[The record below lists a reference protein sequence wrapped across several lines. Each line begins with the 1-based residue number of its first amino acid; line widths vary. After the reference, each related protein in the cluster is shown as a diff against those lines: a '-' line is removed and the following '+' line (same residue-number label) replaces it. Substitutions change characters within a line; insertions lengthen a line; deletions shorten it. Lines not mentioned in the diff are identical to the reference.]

1 MSRIQVMGASCIDIL
16 VQGVDRKEFFSG
28 KYKAERIISSFG
40 GDALNEA
47 VVLAAFGED
56 VKLSTLLGKDP
67 AGEQISGFLKE
78 KNVKIEKGDLK
89 REAETYLSIVL
100 IDKDGQRCFVGPQNG
115 SLRLYDGSEMKVE
128 DDCRIVSF
136 ASLFI
141 SKVLDDRKLSS
152 LFEKIKKHDVI
163 LCADCSTP
171 KNNEKARQLSCLSY
185 LDHFFCNESEAIA
198 LCDTSDIFEC
208 ERILYDAGAKDVVIK
223 LGERGCLNKGEIFPP
238 KENIVCVDSTGAG
251 DSFVAGYIHALSM
264 DLPRRERLSMA
275 NRFGGKACSCVGA
288 NKWIEEI

>member
-1 MSRIQVMGASCIDIL
+1 MGASCIDIL
-16 VQGVDRKEFFSG
+16 VQGVDREKFFSG
-28 KYKAERIISSFG
+28 KYKAERIISFFG

-67 AGEQISGFLKE
+67 AGAQITDFLKE
-78 KNVKIEKGDLK
+78 RNVKIEDSDLK
-89 REAETYLSIVL
+89 KGIETYLSIVL

-115 SLRLYDGSEMKVE
+115 SLRLYDGSEMSAE

-141 SKVLDDRKLSS
+141 SKVLDDGKMCS
-152 LFEKIKKHDVI
+152 LFEKIKKQNVI

-171 KNNEKARQLSCLSY
+171 KNNEKAYQLNCLSY
-185 LDHFFCNESEAIA
+185 IDHFFCNESEAKA
-198 LCDTSDIFEC
+198 LCDTDDIFEC
-208 ERILYDAGAKDVVIK
+208 EGILYDAGAKDVIIK

-238 KENIVCVDSTGAG
+238 EENIVCVDSTGAG
-251 DSFVAGYIHALSM
+251 DSFVAGYIHALSL
-264 DLPRRERLSMA
+264 DLPRNDRLSMA
-275 NRFGGKACSCVGA
+275 NRFGGKACGFVGA